1 MGVYHPGE
9 HTVQQRAGLIDH
21 AGFSAA
27 AIRNEIPDV
36 AVEFLSRQ
44 PMLVVGAADT
54 DGAIWASLLTGAPG
68 FVTAT
73 GPATLTI
80 DAVPP
85 DGDPLH
91 GVLARPAHVG
101 MIAVEPAT
109 RRRMRM
115 NGKARPVAGGLH
127 VDLDQVFAN
136 CPKYIQQRRPTPAPA
151 AHDHTATPWHG
162 TELTPTHLALVEGA
176 DTFFIATA
184 DREGNAD
191 ASHRGGSPGF
201 LQALT
206 PTRLRWPDYVGN
218 AMFTTLGNL
227 EADPRAGLLLPDWD
241 TGAVLQLTGS
251 ATVDWNPGRA
261 AAVPGA
267 QRIVEFTID
276 HIVHIDRASPLRWT
290 APAYSRFNPPAP
302 RPFGR
307 EGERP

>member
-1 MGVYHPGE
+1 
-9 HTVQQRAGLIDH
+9 
-21 AGFSAA
+21 
-27 AIRNEIPDV
+27 
-36 AVEFLSRQ
+36 
-44 PMLVVGAADT
+44 
-54 DGAIWASLLTGAPG
+54 
-68 FVTAT
+68 
-73 GPATLTI
+73 
-80 DAVPP
+80 
-85 DGDPLH
+85 
-91 GVLARPAHVG
+91 

-151 AHDHTATPWHG
+151 AHGPTATPWHG
-162 TELTPTHLALVEGA
+162 TELTPAQLALVEGA

-206 PTRLRWPDYVGN
+206 PTRLCWPDYVGN
-218 AMFTTLGNL
+218 AMFATLGNL

-251 ATVDWNPGRA
+251 ATVDWNPDRA

-267 QRIVEFTID
+267 GRIVEFTID
-276 HIVHIDRASPLRWT
+276 HIVHIDRASSLRWS

-302 RPFGR
+302 RSFGR
-307 EGERP
+307 EEERP